1 MRTQYILHGDYTSY
15 RTIKQLRLPLELECK
30 IPADDP
36 VRLVDTFV
44 EEMDLSD
51 LYKTYKRIRKNQ
63 ATPAQMLKI
72 ILYAAMNRQFSSR
85 SIETLCQ
92 RDINFMFLLEGKPAP
107 DHATIARFISVHLA
121 SCPHKIMAEMDKL
134 LYSLGE
140 ISARNIFIDGT
151 KIESAANKYTFVW
164 KKAVTKNL
172 SRLMEKVLSLVAET
186 EEAYGLHS
194 AYNNRVSL
202 RTLKRMRKKLYR
214 IKNENNII
222 FVHGIG
228 KRKTPLQ
235 KTIEQTEQYIEK
247 LQEYISKLHKCGNR
261 NSYSKTDEDATF
273 MRMKEDAMLN
283 GQLKPAYNLQHGVD
297 SEYIVWA
304 ELYPN
309 PTDTNTL
316 IPFLRSM
323 STHLDFRYPNIIADA
338 GYESEENYRYL
349 EQNGHTAYIKPN
361 NYEISKKRSYR
372 KDIGRKEN
380 MTYDEVKDSY
390 TCSEGRQLNKQSV
403 RNYKTRSGYVR
414 EVTVYTGDCSGCS
427 LKSSCIKGNNC
438 KTPTEERNKVLNISK
453 YMERQRRACLKRL
466 LTPFGAQ
473 LRMNRSIQAE
483 GSFANTKEDMGLRRY
498 SYRGKDNVLT
508 QSIII
513 ALAFNISRLDH
524 RIKGGR
530 VGLHLY
536 ELKSVA

>member
-85 SIETLCQ
+85 SIETSCR
-92 RDINFMFLLEGKPAP
+92 RDINFMFLLEGNPAP

-316 IPFLRSM
+316 IPFLRRM
-323 STHLDFRYPNIIADA
+323 SAHLDFRYPNIVADA
-338 GYESEENYRYL
+338 GYESEENYRYI
-349 EQNGHTAYIKPN
+349 EQNGQTAYIKPN

-380 MTYDEVKDSY
+380 MIYDEVKDCY
-390 TCSEGRQLNKQSV
+390 TCSDGRQLNKQSV

-414 EVTVYTGDCSGCS
+414 EVTVYSGDCSGCS

-438 KTPTEERNKVLNISK
+438 KTPAEKRNKVLNISK

-536 ELKSVA
+536 ELKNVA